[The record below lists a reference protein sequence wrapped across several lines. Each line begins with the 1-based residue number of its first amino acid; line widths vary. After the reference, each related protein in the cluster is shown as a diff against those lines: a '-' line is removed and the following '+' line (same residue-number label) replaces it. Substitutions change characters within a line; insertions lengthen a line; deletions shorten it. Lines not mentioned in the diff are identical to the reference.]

1 MEMEL
6 HFPKELAED
15 YVELNPSYS
24 IFDSP
29 FTEGIDTEVSFH
41 VRPGFRVVY
50 RKFREYFRK
59 KVIGKDL
66 KVYHYD
72 ENDNKIYYDVTCTLR
87 KYYQIER
94 LIFTHAVLTYRHP
107 IARFLLE
114 YNISLDLD
122 IDVYDKIALV
132 VDRAEITFPLSGGS
146 TAPVL
151 HVYIPKNLFPIAMSK
166 KDIVPLSITSQLM
179 YSISRFMVESG
190 LFPENQA
197 TYLESE
203 CDWYEKRVEQ
213 ILQSVKKEIDQLI
226 KGEKLTQLIKTLWEG
241 RYVKIEGDE
250 HKFTVGID
258 LDTLRLINDFN
269 AEHET
274 EFDSNDVLQA
284 LHRFVRTKRIVY
296 EDDEWRLK
304 V

>member
-1 MEMEL
+1 MEL

-15 YVELNPSYS
+15 YAELNPSYS
-24 IFDSP
+24 VFDSP
-29 FTEGIDTEVSFH
+29 FTEGIDIKVSFH

-50 RKFREYFRK
+50 RKFREYFRRR
-59 KVIGKDL
+59 VIGKDL

-72 ENDNKIYYDVTCTLR
+72 ENDNKIYYDVSCTLR

-151 HVYIPKNLFPIAMSK
+151 HVCVPQNLFPIAMSK
-166 KDIVPLSITSQLM
+166 KDIVPLSVTGQLM

-190 LFPENQA
+190 LLPENQA

-226 KGEKLTQLIKTLWEG
+226 KGEKLTQLIKTLWGG

-250 HKFTVGID
+250 KKFTASTD
-258 LDTLRLINDFN
+258 LDIFKVINEFN
-269 AEHET
+269 AEHGT
-274 EFDSNDVLQA
+274 DFTVSDVLQA